1 MKNKLLLFLLFLTF
15 SGNQILAKK
24 PNENLFG
31 TNLTIAFYKNLSF
44 TDTIKKS
51 KKSLKSARLNAFL
64 APPSVIAGS
73 SCGDG
78 VSFVQVNVYA
88 NGSSTDEQIEWYAS
102 QNATTPLYT
111 GFVYSPSIKT
121 TRTFYV
127 QSKSKSTNDV
137 SIRVPVVA
145 SVYLSPASVSI
156 SVSPSNSPTNLLC
169 PNTPVTFTA
178 NGGGDLFE
186 FSVEGV
192 IVQAMSASRT
202 YTTSSLMNGQTVS
215 VRSRYAKNIDGSM
228 TESAWG
234 TGPIED
240 NVLTAPLSVS
250 ATKAYVNSLKISP
263 EENNLVVGLAGKVDK
278 NSSLLLFLDSK
289 SGGFNMSNYGDVL
302 TGATVK
308 GFNYFNNNP
317 STFDSYFQADYCL
330 IISTDATESNYFA
343 DIVELKSGES
353 VRTSL
358 GSATPSTPGSFFG
371 VNKNNTGATDYNLG
385 FEVEILKSLIGYTSG
400 DIKFFGFT
408 MKDTDETSY
417 SVTNSFLSPEI
428 SSNLDYGNLGIDYN
442 LRDPNPVV
450 FSSAGLIPCY
460 SNDFYTINLFEP
472 PVTSSLVQPT
482 CSNPLGTITIG
493 SQNGA
498 EYSIDGTTYQASNT
512 FSGLNPNS
520 YTLYIRKASDGS
532 CSISSISPVVINPA
546 PPVPLVPTA
555 ANVVQPTCASPSGTI
570 VITAQFGAEYS
581 LDGIIFRNTNSFSGL
596 PENSYTLYVRNMDD
610 TTCMTMSATTT
621 IINAVP
627 LPPVVP
633 TTASVVQPTCG
644 TPSGTITIT
653 SQSGVEYSLDGTT
666 YQASNLFSGLA
677 ANDYTLYVRNSG
689 DATCVTMSASTTTID
704 EAPLPPVT
712 PATASITQP
721 TCAIP
726 SGTITITAQAGI
738 EYSLD
743 GISYQGSNSFS
754 GLAPN
759 DYTLYVRNTGDTS
772 CITPSPSVITINAI
786 PTPPVEPTLA
796 SVTQPTCGTPSG
808 TIVITTQ
815 TGVEYSLDGST
826 YQVSNSFPGLTPN
839 NYTLYVRNTGDTTCM
854 TMSSSTTTVNAVP
867 LPPVVP
873 AIASV
878 VQPTCAT
885 PSGTITITSQSGVEY
900 SLDGTTYQAS
910 NSFSGLA
917 PNDYTLYVRNIA
929 DITCVTMSATKTTIN
944 VAPLPPVVPV
954 TASITQPTCAIPSGT
969 ISITAQGGIEYSL
982 DGVTYQGS
990 NLFSGLAPNNY
1001 TLFVRNTGDT
1011 SCITM
1016 AQSAITI
1023 NAIPTPPV
1031 VPSTSSVVQPTCG
1044 TPTGT
1049 IVISAQT
1056 GVEYSLDGS
1065 TYQASNSFPGLT
1077 PNNYTLYVRNTGDT
1091 TCMTMSSSTTTVNAV
1106 PMPPVVPTTASVV
1119 QPTCATPSGTITIT
1133 SQSGV
1138 EYSLEGTTYQSSN
1151 SFSGL
1156 APNSYTLYVRNL
1168 SDITCVTMS
1177 ASTTTINATPLPP
1190 VVPATA
1196 SITQPTCAIPSG
1208 TISITAQA
1216 GIEYSLDGVTYQGSN
1231 TFSGLAPN
1239 NYTLFVR
1246 NTGDTSCITM
1256 FPSAI
1261 TINAIPTPPVVPTTS
1276 SVIQPTCGTPS
1287 GTIAIT
1293 TQTGVEYSLD
1303 GITFQTS
1310 NSFSSLAPNNYTLY
1324 VRNIG
1329 DTTCMNMSS
1338 STTTVNAIP
1347 LPPVIP
1353 TSASVVQPTCS
1364 TPSGTITITS
1374 QSGVE
1379 YSLDGVIYQGSN
1391 SFSGLATNSYTLYV
1405 RNITDITCVTLSST
1419 NVIINPIQVIVV
1431 PTTASVIQPTCAVPS
1446 GTISITTQTGA
1457 EYSLDGITYQ
1467 VSNSFSGLIPNDYT
1481 LYVRSVSDNS
1491 CANVSST
1498 PTIINPLPTPPIIPT
1513 LASVVQ
1519 PICEVPSGSIVIA
1532 TQTGVEYSL
1541 NGVTFQASNSFS
1553 GLVPNDYTLYVRN
1566 IADNTCS
1573 VQSILKVTIDPLPP
1587 LPLVPTVEGIIQ
1599 PTCLVSTGTIRIT
1612 AQDDVQYSIG
1622 NGYQDSPIFVNLLP
1636 GTYPIS
1642 VRFTSSVFCINTG
1655 TVQTINPVP
1664 PQIQFEVIGN
1674 CDDKDY
1680 VLTASP
1686 LASSYNPNEVNYQ
1699 WKDNTGLAVGTN
1711 SNILNVSSLIASTSS
1726 DVAFPLTYTLTIT
1739 SVPNGCETTNSVLI
1753 ETIYCNIQKGISPDG
1768 NGSNDNFDLRLLG
1781 VKKLEIFD
1789 RYGIKVYNQS
1799 NYTNQWKG
1807 QSDKGNELPS
1817 ATYYYVIEFNNGKT
1831 KTGWIYLIR
1840 EKQ

>member
-24 PNENLFG
+24 PNENLIG
-31 TNLTIAFYKNLSF
+31 SNLTIAFYKNLSL
-44 TDTIKKS
+44 TDTIKKN
-51 KKSLKSARLNAFL
+51 KKTLKSSRLKAFL

-78 VSFVQVNVYA
+78 VSFVQVNIYA

-102 QNATTPLYT
+102 QNASSPLYT

-121 TRTFYV
+121 TKTFYV

-145 SVYLSPASVSI
+145 SVYLSPATVSI

-192 IVQAMSASRT
+192 IVQAMSASKT

-215 VRSRYAKNIDGSM
+215 VRSRYNKTIDGSM

-234 TGPIED
+234 TGPIEE

-371 VNKNNTGATDYNLG
+371 VNKNNSGSTDYNLG

-408 MKDTDETSY
+408 IKDTDETSY

-428 SSNLDYGNLGIDYN
+428 SSNLDYGNLAIDYN

-498 EYSIDGTTYQASNT
+498 EYSIDGTTYQSSNT
-512 FSGLNPNS
+512 FSGLNPNN
-520 YTLYIRKASDGS
+520 YTLYIRKGSDGS
-532 CSISSISPVVINPA
+532 CIISSLSPVVINPA
-546 PPVPLVPTA
+546 PPLPLVPTA
-555 ANVVQPTCASPSGTI
+555 ANVIQPTCATPSGTI
-570 VITAQFGAEYS
+570 VITAQLGVEYS
-581 LDGIIFRNTNSFSGL
+581 LDGIIFRTTNSFSGL

-610 TTCMTMSATTT
+610 TTCMTMSTTTT

-633 TTASVVQPTCG
+633 TES
-644 TPSGTITIT
+644 
-653 SQSGVEYSLDGTT
+653 
-666 YQASNLFSGLA
+666 
-677 ANDYTLYVRNSG
+677 
-689 DATCVTMSASTTTID
+689 
-704 EAPLPPVT
+704 
-712 PATASITQP
+712 
-721 TCAIP
+721 
-726 SGTITITAQAGI
+726 
-738 EYSLD
+738 
-743 GISYQGSNSFS
+743 
-754 GLAPN
+754 
-759 DYTLYVRNTGDTS
+759 
-772 CITPSPSVITINAI
+772 
-786 PTPPVEPTLA
+786 
-796 SVTQPTCGTPSG
+796 
-808 TIVITTQ
+808 
-815 TGVEYSLDGST
+815 
-826 YQVSNSFPGLTPN
+826 
-839 NYTLYVRNTGDTTCM
+839 
-854 TMSSSTTTVNAVP
+854 
-867 LPPVVP
+867 
-873 AIASV
+873 SV

-900 SLDGTTYQAS
+900 SLDGTTYQTS

-917 PNDYTLYVRNIA
+917 PNEYTLYVRNSG
-929 DITCVTMSATKTTIN
+929 DSTCSAISASMTRIN

-954 TASITQPTCAIPSGT
+954 TSNVIQPTCAVPSGS
-969 ISITAQGGIEYSL
+969 ISITAQSGIEYSL

-990 NLFSGLAPNNY
+990 NSFSGLAPNSY

-1016 AQSAITI
+1016 SPSVITI
-1023 NAIPTPPV
+1023 NPIPAPPV
-1031 VPSTSSVVQPTCG
+1031 VPSVSSLVQPTCAV
-1044 TPTGT
+1044 PSGT
-1049 IVISAQT
+1049 ITISTQS
-1056 GVEYSLDGS
+1056 GVEYSLDGT
-1065 TYQASNSFPGLT
+1065 TYQTSNIFSGLT
-1077 PNNYTLYVRNTGDT
+1077 PNNYMLYVRNTGDT
-1091 TCMTMSSSTTTVNAV
+1091 TCMTMSTTTTTVNAV
-1106 PMPPVVPTTASVV
+1106 PMPPVVPTSSSVV
-1119 QPTCATPSGTITIT
+1119 QPTCAVPSGTITIT

-1138 EYSLEGTTYQSSN
+1138 EYSLDGTSYQASN
-1151 SFSGL
+1151 TFSGL
-1156 APNSYTLYVRNL
+1156 APNDYTLYVRN
-1168 SDITCVTMS
+1168 SGDATCVTMS
-1177 ASTTTINATPLPP
+1177 SATTTIIATPIPP
-1190 VVPATA
+1190 VVPVAA
-1196 SITQPTCAIPSG
+1196 SVTQPTCAIPSG
-1208 TISITAQA
+1208 TISITMQA

-1231 TFSGLAPN
+1231 SFSGLAPN
-1239 NYTLFVR
+1239 DYTLFVR

-1256 FPSAI
+1256 SASVI

-1276 SVIQPTCGTPS
+1276 SVVQPTCGTPS

-1303 GITFQTS
+1303 GITYQTS
-1310 NSFSSLAPNNYTLY
+1310 NSFSNLAPNNYTLY
-1324 VRNIG
+1324 VRNLG
-1329 DTTCMNMSS
+1329 DTTCMTMS
-1338 STTTVNAIP
+1338 STTTMVNAVP
-1347 LPPVIP
+1347 MPPVVP

-1379 YSLDGVIYQGSN
+1379 YSLDGVTYQGSN
-1391 SFSGLATNSYTLYV
+1391 SFSGLAPNSYTLYV
-1405 RNITDITCVTLSST
+1405 RNLSDITCVTLSST

-1431 PTTASVIQPTCAVPS
+1431 PTTTSVIQPTCAVPS

-1457 EYSLDGITYQ
+1457 EYSLDGLTYQ
-1467 VSNSFSGLIPNDYT
+1467 TSNSFSGLIPKDYI
-1481 LYVRSVSDNS
+1481 LYVRSISDNS
-1491 CANVSST
+1491 CANVSSS
-1498 PTIINPLPTPPIIPT
+1498 PTTINPVPTPPIIPT

-1519 PICEVPSGSIVIA
+1519 PTCEIPSGTIVV
-1532 TQTGVEYSL
+1532 TMQTGVEYSL
-1541 NGVTFQASNSFS
+1541 NGTTFQTSNSFS
-1553 GLVPNDYTLYVRN
+1553 GLVPNNYTLYVRN

-1573 VQSILKVTIDPLPP
+1573 VQGVLQVTIDPLPP
-1587 LPLVPTVEGIIQ
+1587 LPLVPTVQQIVQ
-1599 PTCLVSTGTIRIT
+1599 PTCLVQTGTITIV
-1612 AQDDVQYSIG
+1612 AQNDVQYSIG
-1622 NGYQDSPIFVNLLP
+1622 NGYQDSPVFTNLLP

-1642 VRFTSSVFCINTG
+1642 VRFTSSVFCINIG
-1655 TVQTINPVP
+1655 AVQTINPVP
-1664 PQIQFEVIGN
+1664 PQIQFEIMGD
-1674 CDDKDY
+1674 CDSKDY

-1686 LASSYNPNEVNYQ
+1686 LASSYNPNDVSYQ
-1699 WKDNTGLAVGTN
+1699 WKDSSGLTVGTN
-1711 SNILNVSSLIASTSS
+1711 SNILNVSNVIVSS
-1726 DVAFPLTYTLTIT
+1726 SAVEEFPLTYTLTIS
-1739 SVPNGCETTNSVLI
+1739 SVANGCETTNSVVV
-1753 ETIYCNIQKGISPDG
+1753 ESIYCNIQKGISPDG
-1768 NGSNDNFDLRLLG
+1768 NGSNDYFDLKLLD

-1799 NYTNQWKG
+1799 NYTDQWKG
-1807 QSDKGNELPS
+1807 QSDKGKELPS

-1840 EKQ
+1840 EKL